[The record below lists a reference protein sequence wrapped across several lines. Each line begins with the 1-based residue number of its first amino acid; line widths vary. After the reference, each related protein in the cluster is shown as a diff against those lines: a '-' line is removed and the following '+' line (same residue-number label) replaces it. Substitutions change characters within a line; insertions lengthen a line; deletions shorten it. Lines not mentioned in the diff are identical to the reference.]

1 MKTGDDL
8 DKRRALLVL
17 NGLPNIGPVT
27 LKHLLDSF
35 ENDAV
40 AILNATRKELIGVKG
55 VSDVIADTIAHWR
68 ERFDLEREETLLEK
82 HGASNVN
89 FQEADY
95 PPMLKEIYDP
105 PICLYFLG
113 DYRISQPS
121 IAIVGTRR
129 PTLYG
134 RGVAKRL
141 ARELAQMG
149 FCIVSGLA
157 RGIDSEAHEGALEA
171 NGKTVAVLGCGLD
184 IIYPPENLD
193 LYRRIVNS
201 GAIVSEFPFGRRADK
216 QSFPMRNRVISGI
229 CLATIVVESNVNG
242 GSMITARFTGEQG
255 RMIFA
260 VPGHIDQASSQG
272 CHQLLRDGATLLNS
286 TEDVIEELRLSGQL
300 ELPYAGAGDSET
312 VTKNSL
318 PELDV
323 LESKIAHCFDDGSAH
338 YADAIAE
345 LTQLSQSDVAS
356 GLMMLEL
363 KRVLAKRADGAFE
376 KFH

>member
-1 MKTGDDL
+1 MGDDL
-8 DKRRALLVL
+8 DQRRTLFVL
-17 NGLPNIGPVT
+17 NGLPSIGPVT
-27 LKHLLDSF
+27 LKHLLDHF

-40 AILNATRKELIGVKG
+40 AILNATRKDLLGVKG
-55 VSDVIADTIAHWR
+55 VSDVIADTIAHWS
-68 ERFDLEREETLLEK
+68 ERFDLVKEESLLEK

-113 DYRISQPS
+113 DYRIAQPS

-193 LYRRIVNS
+193 LYRRIVKS

-229 CLATIVVESNVNG
+229 YLATIVVESNVNG

-255 RMIFA
+255 RLIFA
-260 VPGHIDQASSQG
+260 VPGHIDQAASQG

-300 ELPYAGAGDSET
+300 ELPYARSANSEARA
-312 VTKNSL
+312 KNVL
-318 PELDV
+318 PELDP

-338 YADAIAE
+338 YADGIAD

>member
-1 MKTGDDL
+1 MGDDL
-8 DKRRALLVL
+8 DQRRALFVL
-17 NGLPNIGPVT
+17 NGLPSIGPVT
-27 LKHLLDSF
+27 LKHLLDHF

-40 AILNATRKELIGVKG
+40 AILNATRKDLLGVKG
-55 VSDVIADTIAHWR
+55 VSDVIADTIAHWS
-68 ERFDLEREETLLEK
+68 ERFDLVKEESLLEK

-113 DYRISQPS
+113 DYRIAQPS

-193 LYRRIVNS
+193 LYRRIVKS

-229 CLATIVVESNVNG
+229 YLATIVVESNVNG

-255 RMIFA
+255 RLIFA
-260 VPGHIDQASSQG
+260 VPGHIDQAASQG

-300 ELPYAGAGDSET
+300 ELPYARSANSEARA
-312 VTKNSL
+312 KNVL
-318 PELDV
+318 PELDP

-338 YADAIAE
+338 YADGIAD

>member
-1 MKTGDDL
+1 MGDDL
-8 DKRRALLVL
+8 DQRCALFVL
-17 NGLPNIGPVT
+17 NGLPKIGPVT
-27 LKHLLDSF
+27 LRHLLDCF

-40 AILNATRKELIGVKG
+40 AILNSSRRELEG
-55 VSDVIADTIAHWR
+55 VSDIISDIIIHWQ
-68 ERFDLEREETLLEK
+68 EHFNYEKEENLLNK
-82 HGASNVN
+82 HGASIVN
-89 FQEADY
+89 FQDSDY

-113 DYRISQPS
+113 EYRIVKPS

-141 ARELAQMG
+141 ARQLAQMG
-149 FCIVSGLA
+149 FCIVSGMA
-157 RGIDSEAHEGALEA
+157 RGIDSEAHEGALEV
-171 NGKTVAVLGCGLD
+171 NGKTVAVLGCGVD
-184 IIYPPENLD
+184 IIYPPDNLE
-193 LYRRIVNS
+193 LYRRIVKM

-242 GSMITARFTGEQG
+242 GSMITARFAGEQG
-255 RMIFA
+255 RLLFA
-260 VPGHIDQASSQG
+260 VPGHIDQAASQG

-286 TEDVIEELRLSGQL
+286 VEDVAEELRLSGQL
-300 ELPYAGAGDSET
+300 ELSLTESAIDK
-312 VTKNSL
+312 VNLKNTL
-318 PELDV
+318 VELGEV
-323 LESKIAHCFDDGSAH
+323 EIKIAHCFDDGSVH
-338 YADAIAE
+338 YADAISE
-345 LTQLSQSDVAS
+345 LTQLSQNDVAS

-376 KFH
+376 KIF